1 MGNFGGR
8 DDHCKV
14 YGFPAISYAKPAELI
29 KTPIGMLS
37 QVDAKNHV
45 LDRGTD
51 PPCEGQIDGKGMPQH
66 VRRHFSV
73 NCAETAEAIKMP
85 FGL

>member
-37 QVDAKNHV
+37 QVDARNHV

-51 PPCEGQIDGKGMPQH
+51 PPCEGQIDGEGHAPT
-66 VRRHFSV
+66 RPTTLYCELCR
-73 NCAETAEAIKMP
+73 NR
-85 FGL
+85 